1 MKRGYA
7 WLDPGIADRVARVAG
22 VRATQRRSR
31 GSGDQAALRQRA
43 GPLQLAGISA
53 GDRRV
58 RSGLSA
64 AARSGLPLQPR
75 AGAPAR
81 GAPRA
86 RALFL
91 SDLFALERRPAQSP
105 GSPRRSVSRG
115 RPTRCRRLSKSRP
128 RIRPRRVSG
137 ADANQL
143 RSLRVQHSDV
153 HVLLPMRHVQHDD
166 PGLPGN
172 DRRPERVFVRNVH
185 RELQRRR
192 RNRDLHERHVQLML
206 LVSPVRFELTTNGL
220 KGRCSTG

>member
-1 MKRGYA
+1 MGTRGLILASLIVWLASPAYARPSDDPAVQEIKRHY
-7 WLDPGIADRVARVAG
+7 D
-22 VRATQRRSR
+22 
-31 GSGDQAALRQRA
+31 
-43 GPLQLAGISA
+43 
-53 GDRRV
+53 
-58 RSGLSA
+58 SGLAHFNLQEYPQAIEEFEA
-64 AARSGLPLQPR
+64 ASRLPPDPVFLYNLAQAHR
-75 AGAPAR
+75 LAEHHE
-81 GAPRA
+81 
-86 RALFL
+86 RALYFYRTFL
-91 SDLFALERRPAQSP
+91 RSSADPRNRRD
-105 GSPRRSVSRG
+105 